1 MPVDPIGVVGP
12 FGVEDPIGLETPG
25 GPTYPTIEKAIS
37 SLILKTMV
45 KKLMQKA
52 AQILLHF

>member
-1 MPVDPIGVVGP
+1 MLVDPIGVVGP
-12 FGVEDPIGLETPG
+12 FGVEDPIDLEIADE
-25 GPTYPTIEKAIS
+25 PTYPIIEKAIS

-45 KKLMQKA
+45 KKLMQKG